1 MAAYGTIDER
11 IQLVNRSRLPG
22 SHGRRCVICRLQCK
36 LKALLRGRCGR
47 RLRGTRAVVYRAGA
61 LVGKRVHAEGA
72 ARADVDRLQRV
83 IILRLGAC
91 TVRGRGAEVDIKLG
105 ALWGGRLGRKGGLR
119 YNRRHRGH
127 IGRLLHRLLLDG
139 RGLLLREA
147 AGVRNDIVHRVVRAV
162 CGIG

>member
-1 MAAYGTIDER
+1 MAAYGPIDEC
-11 IQLVNRSRLPG
+11 IQLVNRGRLPG
-22 SHGRRCVICRLQCK
+22 SHGRHCVICRLQCK
-36 LKALLRGRCGR
+36 LKSSPAEPV
-47 RLRGTRAVVYRAGA
+47 RAQ
-61 LVGKRVHAEGA
+61 A
-72 ARADVDRLQRV
+72 ARNACCSVPGWCSCWKAGPCRRCRPADVDRLQRV

-105 ALWGGRLGRKGGLR
+105 ALRAAGWAAKGSAVQPASQ
-119 YNRRHRGH
+119 GH